1 MKTLLIIYH
10 TVTNGTLQMAD
21 AAARG
26 GAGAESEVRVVSLKA
41 IDAVAADV
49 LAADGLIFAAPENLG
64 AMSGLMKDFFDRTY
78 YAALDRIA
86 GRPYATMV
94 CAGSD
99 GQNAVR
105 QIERI
110 GKGWRLRRIT
120 DSVVICTHAQTPEA
134 IAAPKR
140 LAPDA
145 LERCAQLGAAL
156 AMGLAAG
163 VF

>member
-10 TVTNGTLQMAD
+10 TVTNGTRQMAD
-21 AAARG
+21 AAAR

-78 YAALDRIA
+78 YAVLDRVG

-94 CAGSD
+94 CAGID

-105 QIERI
+105 QIESI
-110 GKGWRLRRIT
+110 ANGWRLRRVT
-120 DSVVICTHAQTPEA
+120 DAVVICTHAQTPEA

-145 LERCAQLGAAL
+145 LERCAQLGATL